1 MENNSL
7 LLIDPNFTE
16 EASIN
21 HNLLLKVT
29 NDSISY
35 AVVNKNTE
43 KVSLIFDQQATES
56 VAKNLKKAFKEDKY
70 LSLNYNAVKIA
81 VHTDKFIFI
90 PDEWLHN
97 DLSVYAKYLN
107 TEQEIESNN
116 NKNLGLNTLFA
127 LKSDIKEILP
137 SHANVFA
144 QSEPLFA
151 LTKNLSDQA
160 LLLDF
165 TATSFNALYLKDNKV
180 NFQNHYQIDNEEEF
194 NYYLLLIIEQ
204 LSLNENIPV
213 YIQGIIHE
221 DDEYYNCILKYFNQI
236 FFFLPIQK
244 TENPLL
250 ADMPMHYFSGL
261 LALNLCE

>member
-1 MENNSL
+1 MNNNSL

-16 EASIN
+16 EASIK
-21 HNLLLKVT
+21 HNLLLKIT

-35 AVVNKNTE
+35 AIVNNITDQ
-43 KVSLIFDQQATES
+43 VSLIYDEQACNS
-56 VAKNLKKAFKEDKY
+56 ISDNLKGAFENDKY
-70 LSLNYNAVKIA
+70 LSLNYNEVKIA

-97 DLSVYAKYLN
+97 DLTVYAKYLN
-107 TEQEIESNN
+107 TTANIQSKSN
-116 NKNLGLNTLFA
+116 KKLGLNTVFA
-127 LKSDIKEILP
+127 LNQNIKSVLP
-137 SHANVFA
+137 VPSNVFA

-151 LTKNLSDQA
+151 ISDNLNDHS

-165 TATSFNALYLKDNKV
+165 TASSFNALYLKDKKV
-180 NFQNHYQIDNEEEF
+180 NFQNHYQTDTEEEF

-204 LSLNENIPV
+204 LNLNENVPV

-236 FFFLPIQK
+236 FFYLPSQK
-244 TENPLL
+244 TESPLL
-250 ADMPMHYFSGL
+250 ADMPKHYFSGL